1 MQLYG
6 NMLKQLP
13 NRQKEGDRKKILLV
27 KYNE

>member
-13 NRQKEGDRKKILLV
+13 NRQKEGDRKEIFH
-27 KYNE
+27 KYHN